1 MKTPILTK
9 TLALSALA
17 LTAWAVAAPEKTHLA
32 RSVSM
37 RKMADSL
44 HAVIAADQRTYVEQL
59 APKLAAGAAAM
70 PGHAELLRKA
80 AQSIQKNGAEF
91 SYTLRSL
98 APIAGS
104 NGPQT
109 QAEQEGLEFVASHAG
124 ENYYTEEELGGRS
137 YFTAVYAHRAM
148 QASCVDCHNQHP
160 ASSRR
165 DAKLGDVL
173 GGIVV
178 RVPLEF

>member
-1 MKTPILTK
+1 MKNTIWTK

-32 RSVSM
+32 RSVST
-37 RKMADSL
+37 RKMADSV

-59 APKLAAGAAAM
+59 AQKLEVGGGA
-70 PGHAELLRKA
+70 PGHAVMLRKA
-80 AQSIQKNGAEF
+80 AQSIQTSGAEF

-98 APIAGS
+98 VPINS
-104 NGPQT
+104 NNGPQT
-109 QAEQEGLEFVASHAG
+109 QAEQEGLEFVASHVG
-124 ENYYTEEELGGRS
+124 ENFYTEEELGGRS
-137 YFTAVYAHRAM
+137 YFTAVYANRATL
-148 QASCVDCHNQHP
+148 ASCVECHNQHP
-160 ASSRR
+160 GSPRR
-165 DAKLGDVL
+165 GAKLGDVL